1 MKFQHYLV
9 LLPTILFSNY
19 SLLVVLVILSNKTK
33 IFLHFL
39 KDYLSGKKLR
49 SRNITKDNVSTEI
62 SIRNYIE
69 LAKYSQVQYKK
80 HSTGKVA
87 VDLADG

>member
-1 MKFQHYLV
+1 MIIC
-9 LLPTILFSNY
+9 PI
-19 SLLVVLVILSNKTK
+19 I
-33 IFLHFL
+33 
-39 KDYLSGKKLR
+39 KLR
-49 SRNITKDNVSTEI
+49 SRNITKDDVSTEI

-69 LAKYSQVQYKK
+69 LAEYSQTQYKK